1 MSTPIRTQWQT
12 LKRGRPGRRFR
23 DRYEASRRGAS
34 RGTLVQRILRI
45 IIAVVAVAI
54 GFVLVFMPGP
64 AVLFFAVAGAL
75 LASES
80 RGVAGFMDWCE
91 RKFRAGGRWVRGRFR
106 GASRR

>member
-1 MSTPIRTQWQT
+1 VSTAIQAQWQT

-34 RGTLVQRILRI
+34 RRTWVQRVLRMTLAAAAI
-45 IIAVVAVAI
+45 AI
-54 GFVLVFMPGP
+54 GVVLVFVPGP

-80 RGVAGFMDWCE
+80 RGVARFMDRCE
-91 RKFRAGGRWVRGRFR
+91 VTMRNAWNRVRGR
-106 GASRR
+106 G